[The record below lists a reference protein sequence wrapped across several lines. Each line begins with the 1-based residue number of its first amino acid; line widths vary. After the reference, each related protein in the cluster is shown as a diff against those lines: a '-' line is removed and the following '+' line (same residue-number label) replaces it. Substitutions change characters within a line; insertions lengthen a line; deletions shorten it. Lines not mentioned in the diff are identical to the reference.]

1 MICYYF
7 SHSLTLWN
15 SQLLSV
21 LLASEEE
28 IQTRSKAI
36 ESHWSPDKYQDKSS
50 GKIEFSSFKIHSILY
65 NKINVHQTVS
75 GLAKKPFTHSGLEKS
90 LEFQL
95 ILNLGKQLLHLFC
108 LSGQQLVYVCAC
120 FNYWFSWKMISFIL
134 VANQAS
140 DFKITGLA
148 RKSAHSGLFD

>member
-7 SHSLTLWN
+7 SHSLSWN

-50 GKIEFSSFKIHSILY
+50 GKNEFSSFKIHSILY

-95 ILNLGKQLLHLFC
+95 ILNLGKQLSHLFC

-120 FNYWFSWKMISFIL
+120 FNYWFSWKMTSFNL